1 MLKRTEHKQ
10 EVIAGIDKAR
20 KYAEENKRYARLM
33 YRALMKDMK
42 ALNKPGHY
50 LEMGAGPGI
59 LAIMIAEANP
69 DISITAVDLSPDM
82 AAVAN
87 EYIRERKLEDRIR
100 YLVGDVSDENMMQGL
115 GKFDLVYSAFSLH
128 HWRDPDKSIS
138 NLWNAVRDNGVL
150 YIYDFKRGW
159 WLRLLPVI
167 DFLSAA
173 YTPQEIRAILQ
184 ELGINNHKIKTLFP
198 SFLQSITVR
207 K

>member
-20 KYAEENKRYARLM
+20 KYAKENKRYARLM

-42 ALNKPGHY
+42 ALDKPGHY

-159 WLRLLPVI
+159 WSCLLPVI

-173 YTPQEIRAILQ
+173 YTPEEIRAILQ

>member
-1 MLKRTEHKQ
+1 MLKRRGHKQ
-10 EVIAGIDKAR
+10 EVIAGIDEAR

-159 WLRLLPVI
+159 WSRLLPVI

-173 YTPQEIRAILQ
+173 YTPEEIRAILQ
-184 ELGINNHKIKTLFP
+184 KLGINNHKIKTLFP

>member
-1 MLKRTEHKQ
+1 
-10 EVIAGIDKAR
+10 
-20 KYAEENKRYARLM
+20 
-33 YRALMKDMK
+33 MKDMK

-159 WLRLLPVI
+159 WSRLLPVI

-173 YTPQEIRAILQ
+173 YTPEEIRAILQ
-184 ELGINNHKIKTLFP
+184 KLGINNHKIKTLFP

>member
-10 EVIAGIDKAR
+10 EVIAGIDEAR

-150 YIYDFKRGW
+150 YKYDFKRGW
-159 WLRLLPVI
+159 WSCLLPVI

-173 YTPQEIRAILQ
+173 YTPEEIRAILQ